1 MEKESPAFSR
11 IRRALQLGV
20 DAIEHLGLLAIV
32 VATSVAML
40 QEVMVMLQAHHV
52 QLSDLLLLF
61 LFLEVLAMVGQYYRT
76 GQLPVRFPLYIA
88 MVSLARYLILDV
100 HDLEE
105 WRILAVSVSILLLTV
120 AVLVVRYGHIRFPY
134 EKDKAERGKAYVRE

>member
-1 MEKESPAFSR
+1 MEKESSAFMR
-11 IRRALQLGV
+11 VRRVMQMGV
-20 DAIEHLGLLAIV
+20 DGIEHLGLLAIV
-32 VATSVAML
+32 IATAVAML
-40 QEVMVMLQAHHV
+40 QEINSMLQAHHV
-52 QLSDLLLLF
+52 RLSDLLLLF
-61 LFLEVLAMVGQYYRT
+61 LFLEVLAMVGQYFRT

-105 WRILAVSVSILLLTV
+105 WRILAVSSSILLLTV

-134 EKDKAERGKAYVRE
+134 EKDKREQNKAYVRE